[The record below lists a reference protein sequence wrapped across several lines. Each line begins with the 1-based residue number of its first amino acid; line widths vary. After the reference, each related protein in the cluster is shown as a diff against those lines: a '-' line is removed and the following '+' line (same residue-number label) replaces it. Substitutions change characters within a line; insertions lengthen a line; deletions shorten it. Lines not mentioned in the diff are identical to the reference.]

1 MGKNIKKV
9 PGLYFLALTCIMFA
23 SCSQGTLN
31 TTKVTYQSVRKATP
45 VNDKIPDDAK
55 IAVFYSITANGAI
68 TPIVVN
74 KTKEIMI
81 IDQTMSFFVDSNG
94 ESKSYYDPTIRTTS
108 TTDISSTTT
117 GASLNLGAVGNALG
131 IGGSIGALL
140 PGINIGGS
148 GTSGTSTTNTTYFAD
163 MPRVSLAPNSQG
175 AMSKSYIIS
184 DVGKHSLKNSLN
196 SYFASSIDESLCR
209 FSVCISYSLDGG
221 DTFDKIV
228 TDFYVNAQIIE
239 NVNQKGKVNAALR
252 QIYNRKPEALSEQW
266 WLLYFVN
273 NLPSAYNI
281 YDSRQ
286 QGIIYD
292 YK

>member
-1 MGKNIKKV
+1 
-9 PGLYFLALTCIMFA
+9 
-23 SCSQGTLN
+23 
-31 TTKVTYQSVRKATP
+31 
-45 VNDKIPDDAK
+45 
-55 IAVFYSITANGAI
+55 
-68 TPIVVN
+68 
-74 KTKEIMI
+74 
-81 IDQTMSFFVDSNG
+81 QTMSFFVDSNG